1 MLMDLSRVKEMY
13 PQFLALLSGR
23 GYAESTIEKYRWVIN
38 RLLSEAHSS
47 RFNSFEDY
55 YEHLKGKLSARSM
68 PEVKTYLGALK
79 HFVET
84 GEFHRDYSYRSG
96 FLDQSSYSQLNPYYR
111 GLVDN
116 SLVECRASG
125 GYESGT
131 IKSVK
136 SAASVF
142 CLYFQQHGHCTF
154 ESVGKQHVVLEY
166 FHDGKKSLR
175 NSAQRYQVSLFLSA
189 NADSDPWCA
198 TVLSYLPPVPDF
210 KKNFDYLKPEERV
223 GIEGVLAG
231 HSLTLRDKAI
241 GILAYYTGLRSSE
254 IANLTLDD
262 IDLDHCRINITTQQK
277 TKLPLTL
284 PLRPIV
290 RDAIC
295 EYVEKGRPASADE
308 HVFLTSQV
316 PNRRLCAGSMANVAG
331 SIMDAAGI
339 RREAGRRGL
348 HLFRHAFASDLV
360 SKDVPGETVSALLG
374 HSSFASLN
382 SYIDADIEHLR
393 SCALSIE
400 VFSDCSPAHAHMA
413 EYQSSWSGLL
423 HDVTE
428 KLADTDG
435 VDPGIHRVLCSLDE
449 YCSAVYPGMPL
460 SQDIIDRWSLPM
472 EGETRTQYRK
482 RMTHKDKIN
491 KELSRYGLR
500 VTEGC
505 PPKKKPR
512 NAFPDGYVSRCRQLF
527 EDFAAFQRA
536 SQHWCQVYGYALK
549 SFDLY
554 CKEHGS
560 GAVPTQSDIDGWG
573 MKKDSERLTSC
584 GKRVAFLS
592 GLCRYAN
599 NTLGTHLKAPDIPTG
614 DGTRP
619 IPHAFTDMELRNL
632 FIACDNIAREHKSKA
647 TLMRQATVPAL
658 FRLMYSSGM
667 RTKEVRM
674 LDREDVDLVHGVIDI
689 RRSKGHH
696 EHRVALH
703 PSMQEYLTRYD
714 EFMNSA
720 MPGRKCF
727 FANEKDAYYSST
739 WLDWNFERMWYRF
752 NGGHAV
758 PYSLRHHYAVANI
771 NSWPADSD
779 SFNKRLVYLSRSM
792 GHATLESTMY
802 YYSYTPAMAEGI
814 VADKGE
820 TFRNVISGEY

>member
-1 MLMDLSRVKEMY
+1 MY
-13 PQFLALLSGR
+13 PQFLAMLIKR

-47 RFNSFEDY
+47 EFNSFEDY
-55 YEHLKGKLSARSM
+55 YAHLERMLSSRSM

-84 GEFHRDYSYRSG
+84 GVFHRDFAYRSG
-96 FLDQSSYSQLNPYYR
+96 FMGQSSYSQLNPYYK
-111 GLVDN
+111 GLVDG
-116 SLVECRASG
+116 SLMECKVSG
-125 GYESGT
+125 RYESGT

-136 SAASVF
+136 SAGSVF
-142 CLYFQQHGHCTF
+142 CLYFQQHGHSTF
-154 ESVGKQHVVLEY
+154 ESVDKQHIVLEY
-166 FHDGKKSLR
+166 FHDGKKALR
-175 NSAQRYQVSLFLSA
+175 NSAQRYQVCLFLSS

-198 TVLSYLPPVPDF
+198 KVLSYLPPVPDF
-210 KKNFDYLKPEERV
+210 RKNFDYLKLEERIR
-223 GIEGVLAG
+223 IESVLAG
-231 HSLTLRDKAI
+231 SSLTLRDKAI
-241 GILAYYTGLRSSE
+241 GILAYYTGMRSSE

-262 IDLDHCRINITTQQK
+262 IDLDHNRICISFQQK
-277 TKLPLTL
+277 TRQPLTL

-290 RDAIC
+290 RDSVC
-295 EYVEKGRPASADE
+295 EYVEKERPVSADE

-316 PNRRLCAGSMANVAG
+316 PYRRLCAGSMANVAG
-331 SIMDAAGI
+331 NIMDAAGV
-339 RREAGRRGL
+339 RSETGRRGL

-374 HSSFASLN
+374 HSSLASLD

-400 VFSDCSPAHAHMA
+400 AFHECSLDHAHMA
-413 EYQSSWSGLL
+413 DYQSGGSGIL
-423 HDVTE
+423 HEITE
-428 KLADTDG
+428 RLADTEGDN
-435 VDPGIHRVLCSLDE
+435 PGIHRTLCSLDE
-449 YCSAVYPGMPL
+449 YCSTVYPGNPIT
-460 SQDIIDRWSLPM
+460 QEIIDKWSFPL
-472 EGETRTQYRK
+472 EGETRTQYGK
-482 RMTHKDKIN
+482 RMMHKDRIN

-500 VTEGC
+500 VTERD
-505 PPKKKPR
+505 PPNLKAR
-512 NAFPDGYVSRCRQLF
+512 NSFPDGFVSQCRQLF
-527 EDFAAFQRA
+527 EDFVAFQRA
-536 SQHWCQVYGYALK
+536 SLHWCQVYGYALK

-554 CKEHGS
+554 CKEHG
-560 GAVPTQSDIDGWG
+560 AVTVPTQADIDGWSV
-573 MKKDSERLTSC
+573 KKDSERLTSC
-584 GKRVAFLS
+584 GKRVAFLA

-599 NTLGTHLKAPDIPTG
+599 GILGTRLKAPDIPTS

-619 IPHAFTDMELRNL
+619 MPHAFTDTELRNL
-632 FIACDNIAREHKSKA
+632 FIACDNIARGRKSEA
-647 TLMRQATVPAL
+647 TLMRQATMPAIL
-658 FRLMYSSGM
+658 RLMYSSGM
-667 RTKEVRM
+667 RTKEARM

-703 PSMQEYLTRYD
+703 PSMQEYLVRYD
-714 EFMNSA
+714 DFMNSA

-739 WLDWNFERMWYRF
+739 WLDRNFERMWYRF

-771 NSWPADSD
+771 SSWPADSD

-814 VADKGE
+814 VTDKGE
-820 TFRNVISGEY
+820 TFRNVISGAC

>member
-1 MLMDLSRVKEMY
+1 MY
-13 PQFLALLSGR
+13 PQFLALLSEK

-47 RFNSFEDY
+47 KFNSLEDY
-55 YEHLKGKLSARSM
+55 YAHLEGKLSVRSM

-79 HFVET
+79 HFFET
-84 GEFHRDYSYRSG
+84 GVFHRDLGYRSG
-96 FLDQSSYSQLNPYYR
+96 FMDQSSYSRLNSYYKR
-111 GLVDN
+111 LVDN
-116 SLVECRASG
+116 SIMECRASG
-125 GYESGT
+125 RYESGT
-131 IKSVK
+131 VKSVK
-136 SAASVF
+136 SAGSVF
-142 CLYFQQHGHCTF
+142 CLYFQQHGHGTF
-154 ESVGKQHVVLEY
+154 ESVDKQHIVLEY
-166 FHDGKKSLR
+166 FHDGKKALR
-175 NSAQRYQVSLFLSA
+175 NSAQRYQVSIFLSA

-198 TVLSYLPPVPDF
+198 TVLSFLPLVPDF

-223 GIEGVLAG
+223 SIESVLAST
-231 HSLTLRDKAI
+231 SLTLRDKAI
-241 GILAYYTGLRSSE
+241 GILAYYAGLRSSE

-262 IDLDHCRINITTQQK
+262 IDLDHNRISIVSQQK
-277 TKLPLTL
+277 TKKPLTL

-295 EYVEKGRPASADE
+295 EYVKKERPVSADE
-308 HVFLTSQV
+308 HVFLTIQV
-316 PNRRLCAGSMANVAG
+316 PYKRLCAGSMANVAC

-339 RREAGRRGL
+339 RSETGRRGL

-360 SKDVPGETVSALLG
+360 SKDVPPETVSALLG
-374 HSSFASLN
+374 HSSFTALD

-393 SCALSIE
+393 SCALGIE
-400 VFSDCSPAHAHMA
+400 AFCESSLAHARMA
-413 EYQSSWSGLL
+413 EYHSGGSCLL

-428 KLADTDG
+428 KLAGTEG
-435 VDPGIHRVLCSLDE
+435 VEPGIHRTLCSLDE
-449 YCSAVYPGMPL
+449 YSSTVYPGMPL
-460 SQDIIDRWSLPM
+460 TQEIIDRWSFPM
-472 EGETRTQYRK
+472 EGETRTQYGK
-482 RMTHKDKIN
+482 RMLHKDRIN
-491 KELSRYGLR
+491 EELSRYGLR
-500 VTEGC
+500 VTERDS
-505 PPKKKPR
+505 PRQKPR
-512 NAFPDGYVSRCRQLF
+512 NTFPDGFVSQCRQLF
-527 EDFAAFQRA
+527 EDFVAFQRA

-554 CKEHGS
+554 CMEHRS
-560 GAVPTQSDIDGWG
+560 GTVPTQADIDGWS
-573 MKKDSERLTSC
+573 MKKESERLTSC

-592 GLCRYAN
+592 CLCRYAN
-599 NTLGTHLKAPDIPTG
+599 DSLGTHLKAPDIPTS

-632 FIACDNIAREHKSKA
+632 FIACDNIAREHNSKA
-647 TLMRQATVPAL
+647 TLMRKATVPAL
-658 FRLMYSSGM
+658 LRLMYSSGM

-703 PSMQEYLTRYD
+703 PSMQEYLVRYD
-714 EFMNSA
+714 DFMNSA
-720 MPGRKCF
+720 MPDRKCF

-739 WLDWNFERMWYRF
+739 WLEWNFERMWYRF

-758 PYSLRHHYAVANI
+758 PYSLRHHYAIANI

-820 TFRNVISGEY
+820 TFRNVISGTY